1 VSLSGPAAD
10 SSIVG
15 RMTVARQTVGAWG
28 ERRAAQHLADDNFR
42 VVGRNWRCPI
52 GEIDIIAWDGDTLVF
67 CEVKTRRGLGFGL
80 PAEAV
85 VAAKARRLRRLG
97 ARWLAANSVHPR
109 EIRFDVIA
117 VLIRRPES
125 VEIDHIRGAF

>member
-1 VSLSGPAAD
+1 
-10 SSIVG
+10 
-15 RMTVARQTVGAWG
+15 MTVARQAVGAWG
-28 ERRAAQHLADDNFR
+28 ERRAAKYLTDESFR
-42 VVGRNWRCPI
+42 VVARNWRCPL
-52 GEIDIIAWDGDTLVF
+52 GEIDIIAWDGATLVF

-97 ARWLAANSVHPR
+97 ARWLALNTSAHPR

-117 VLIRRPES
+117 VLIRRPGQ

>member
-1 VSLSGPAAD
+1 
-10 SSIVG
+10 
-15 RMTVARQTVGAWG
+15 MTVVRLTLGAWG
-28 ERRAAQHLADDNFR
+28 ERRAAKHLTERDFR
-42 VVGRNWRCPI
+42 LVARNWRCSH

-97 ARWLAANSVHPR
+97 ARWLADSSLHPR

-117 VLIRRPES
+117 ILVRHHGGI
-125 VEIDHIRGAF
+125 EIDHIRGAF